1 MSGSDFGAAIQDV
14 SLYLETRGGCQAGH
28 AHESEV
34 MAGKARAPANCEM
47 FSLWFI
53 LYEAHESF
61 FTWILIYN
69 QTNQVIIL
77 LKGGKICE
85 HP

>member
-1 MSGSDFGAAIQDV
+1 MSGSGFGAAIQDV
-14 SLYLETRGGCQAGH
+14 SLYLEARGGCQAGH
-28 AHESEV
+28 AHVSEA
-34 MAGKARAPANCEM
+34 MAGTAGVLANCEM
-47 FSLWFI
+47 FFLWFI

-61 FTWILIYN
+61 FTWILIYY

-77 LKGGKICE
+77 LKGEKICE